1 MRISDWSSDVCSSDL
16 LFPIVVKHCDRIPV
30 QAGAAPLSGAL
41 AAQRF
46 IDGDA
51 GKPGGQRR
59 ASLEPFDR
67 SKSAQICALHRIL
80 GFRAIAED
88 GEGGSKQA
96 LVVARGNVPHR
107 SRIARGDKRRQ
118 SCVIQRTVVVI
129 AMYHGDH
136 SYSPVLASHWRSEE
150 HTSGLQSLMRI

>member
-1 MRISDWSSDVCSSDL
+1 MIMYCSVVFFFFFSSRRRHTRCALVTGVQTCAL
-16 LFPIVVKHCDRIPV
+16 PIC
-30 QAGAAPLSGAL
+30 
-41 AAQRF
+41 
-46 IDGDA
+46 
-51 GKPGGQRR
+51 KPGGQRR

-67 SKSAQICALHRIL
+67 GKSAQICALHRIL

-118 SCVIQRTVVVI
+118 SFVIKRTVVVI
-129 AMYHGDH
+129 SMYNGDH
-136 SYSPVLASHWRSEE
+136 SFSTVLVSPWMPGDGSRFPQD
-150 HTSGLQSLMRI
+150 TTMGP

>member
-1 MRISDWSSDVCSSDL
+1 M
-16 LFPIVVKHCDRIPV
+16 
-30 QAGAAPLSGAL
+30 A
-41 AAQRF
+41 F
-46 IDGDA
+46 IDGDVC
-51 GKPGGQRR
+51 KPGGEWRG
-59 ASLEPFDR
+59 ALEALDHG
-67 SKSAQICALHRIL
+67 KSAQICALPRIL

-107 SRIARGDKRRQ
+107 SRIERGDKRRQ

-136 SYSPVLASHWRSEE
+136 SYSPVDRKSTRLNSSH
-150 HTSGLQSLMRI
+150 

>member
-1 MRISDWSSDVCSSDL
+1 MIMYCSVVFFFFFSSRRRHTRCALVTGVQTCAL
-16 LFPIVVKHCDRIPV
+16 PIC
-30 QAGAAPLSGAL
+30 
-41 AAQRF
+41 
-46 IDGDA
+46 
-51 GKPGGQRR
+51 KPGGQRR

-67 SKSAQICALHRIL
+67 GKSAQICALHRIL

-136 SYSPVLASHWRSEE
+136 SYSPVLARHWMPGAGRRFP
-150 HTSGLQSLMRI
+150 TNMIMVP

>member
-1 MRISDWSSDVCSSDL
+1 MTISLVETFCLLFFFFKQKTAYDMPIRDWSSDVCSSD
-16 LFPIVVKHCDRIPV
+16 
-30 QAGAAPLSGAL
+30 
-41 AAQRF
+41 
-46 IDGDA
+46 
-51 GKPGGQRR
+51 
-59 ASLEPFDR
+59 
-67 SKSAQICALHRIL
+67 LHRIL

-136 SYSPVLASHWRSEE
+136 SYSPVLASHWMPGAGRRFP
-150 HTSGLQSLMRI
+150 TNMIMVP